1 VRARERVERESRKRE
16 SREGV
21 EKERERVERESRK
34 RERESRGSRER
45 EREMVEVEFFLFFF
59 SSK

>member
-34 RERESRGSRER
+34 RERE
-45 EREMVEVEFFLFFF
+45 MVEVEFFLFFF